1 MKAWKPDGFAALAA
15 RFVAGAALLVGL
27 LAPPALAA
35 PANVSGMT
43 FDAKQQAIAIG
54 LAGTVSVRTQRV
66 KNPDRLVIDL
76 TEARLPLGQPIP
88 IVQPKSSRIRS
99 IRMGQNTYVPAVVR
113 VVVDLLPGFEPM
125 VKIAQSGGKLVITLA
140 NPAPPQGER
149 DLESL
154 PGFPPPGAAP
164 SRPSPIIA
172 PPDTPLPEVMTRV
185 PSSPPN
191 PAIPPTPPTP
201 EPVATPRPLWTPPPV
216 PGWVSK
222 PAPVPAE
229 PVSAPPASL
238 PPSRPVPRPTE
249 AATTGS
255 APIVLIPDDVRP
267 QAPKPSPS
275 AAADP
280 FSPWSPQPLPSPS
293 PTAPTGNGTPAGS
306 GMPAAEE
313 PETEASE
320 SVLPP
325 ERRPSESLGST
336 FQLRWQQVETLE
348 EYGAPAPSFAYP
360 AGVNGFDL
368 EHWFMPYVGAG
379 LDARILFYDLTVESV
394 RQHRSDAMLGS
405 FVALRYPFGILEP
418 SLRAGYMGRSV
429 TVESEST
436 GTTFPFSPMQ
446 TYYGPTL
453 TGRLK
458 VALLPGLGLD
468 LHGKLLPGT
477 QGSLYPGFPSIYP
490 LSGRGWGAS
499 LVTDVLNGYVSL
511 GYATEQQGNA
521 DGTFRQTFSGI
532 TLGAG
537 MRY

>member
-1 MKAWKPDGFAALAA
+1 MPVGFATLAA
-15 RFVAGAALLVGL
+15 RLVIGASLLVGT
-27 LAPPALAA
+27 AAMPALAA
-35 PANVSGMT
+35 PANVTGMA
-43 FDAKQQAIAIG
+43 FESKQQVISIG
-54 LAGTVSVRTQRV
+54 IAGTVSVRTQRV

-76 TEARLPLGQPIP
+76 TEARLPVGQPIP

-113 VVVDLLPGFEPM
+113 VVVDLMPGFEPM
-125 VKIAQSGGKLVITLA
+125 VKINQSNGKLMITLA

-154 PGFPPPGAAP
+154 PGFPPGDAP
-164 SRPSPIIA
+164 TRPSPIIA
-172 PPDTPLPEVMTRV
+172 PPDAPLPEVVTRM
-185 PSSPPN
+185 P
-191 PAIPPTPPTP
+191 PPTPK
-201 EPVATPRPLWTPPPV
+201 PVATPRPLWTPAPI
-216 PGWVSK
+216 PGWVPK
-222 PAPVPAE
+222 PTPVPAE
-229 PVSAPPASL
+229 PASTPPVSAPPASGL
-238 PPSRPVPRPTE
+238 PASGSPGSVRPAPRPTE
-249 AATTGS
+249 APPPGGAS
-255 APIVLIPDDVRP
+255 VVLIPEDVRP
-267 QAPKPSPS
+267 PAPKPSPIVP
-275 AAADP
+275 ADP
-280 FSPWSPQPLPSPS
+280 FSPWSPQPSPS
-293 PTAPTGNGTPAGS
+293 PPSGARTGSGTPN
-306 GMPAAEE
+306 AEP
-313 PETEASE
+313 PESEASE

-325 ERRPSESLGST
+325 ERQPSAGLGST

-348 EYGAPAPSFAYP
+348 EYGAPDPSFAYP
-360 AGVNGFDL
+360 AGINGFDL

-379 LDARILFYDLTVESV
+379 LDARVLFYDLTVESV
-394 RQHRSDAMLGS
+394 RQHRSDVTLGS
-405 FVALRYPFGILEP
+405 FLAVRYPFGILEP

-446 TYYGPTL
+446 TYYGPAL
-453 TGRLK
+453 AGRLK
-458 VALLPGLGLD
+458 VTLLPGFGLD

-511 GYATEQQGNA
+511 GYTTEQQGSS